1 MLAVK
6 IGHRNE
12 LVQNTRLFRPV
23 TPGISRRNRFNQF
36 IPCRHAH
43 PPHLCS
49 RGCQPLGNIS
59 DEAMTD
65 PWGAVLARQCGF
77 SSRLSRY
84 TNHPPDGKL
93 ARNLTEPVGTS
104 PPTPGD

>member
-12 LVQNTRLFRPV
+12 LVQNTRLFCPV

-43 PPHLCS
+43 PPHLRS

-59 DEAMTD
+59 TEATTD
-65 PWGAVLARQCGF
+65 PWGAFLVTQCAQLTVYSAKDVSHPDTRPVLTIFAKSFC
-77 SSRLSRY
+77 
-84 TNHPPDGKL
+84 
-93 ARNLTEPVGTS
+93 
-104 PPTPGD
+104 